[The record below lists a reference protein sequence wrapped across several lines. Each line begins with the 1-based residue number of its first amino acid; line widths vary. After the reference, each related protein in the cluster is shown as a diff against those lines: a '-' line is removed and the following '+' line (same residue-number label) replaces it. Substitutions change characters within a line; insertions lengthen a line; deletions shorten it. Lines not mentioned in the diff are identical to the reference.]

1 MPRLNDGALILLLK
15 KGDGMEYIIDGFIK
29 AFQLIFSTDQE
40 LWGTVFLSVFVSSSA
55 IIISCVIM
63 IPIFTYIGLKK
74 SKSERIISRILN
86 SLMSTPSVLIGL
98 LVLLFLARR
107 GPFGFLGLLYTPWAM
122 IIAQFFLIS
131 PLIAGLTYELVKSRG
146 RKILQ
151 LATTLGS
158 DRKAA
163 TTLVIGE
170 LKGDLFIYAVN
181 GFSRAIS
188 EVGSVMIVGGNIK
201 GQTRVITT
209 SIALQNSMGDY
220 SMAIALG
227 IILIIIAIIINS
239 VIYTYK
245 EKRGDI

>member
-1 MPRLNDGALILLLK
+1 MD
-15 KGDGMEYIIDGFIK
+15 YIIDGFIK
-29 AFQLIFSTDQE
+29 AFQLIFSADQE
-40 LWGTVFLSVFVSSSA
+40 LWGTVFLSIFVSGASILLSC
-55 IIISCVIM
+55 III
-63 IPIFTYIGLKK
+63 IPIFTYMGLKK
-74 SKSERIISRILN
+74 SKSERFISRILN
-86 SLMSTPSVLIGL
+86 SLMSTPSVLVGL

-146 RKILQ
+146 REILK
-151 LATTLGS
+151 LATTLGAN
-158 DRKAA
+158 RKAA
-163 TTLVIGE
+163 TSLVISE

-188 EVGSVMIVGGNIK
+188 EVGAVMIVGGNIK

-227 IILIIIAIIINS
+227 IILIIIAIAINS
-239 VIYTYK
+239 IIYTYK

>member
-1 MPRLNDGALILLLK
+1 
-15 KGDGMEYIIDGFIK
+15 MEYILEGIIK

-40 LWGTVFLSVFVSSSA
+40 LWSTVFLSIFVSASA
-55 IIISCVIM
+55 ILISCVIM
-63 IPIFTYIGLKK
+63 IPVFTYFGLKK
-74 SKSERIISRILN
+74 SKSERVISRILN
-86 SLMSTPSVLIGL
+86 ALMSTPSVLVGL
-98 LVLLFLARR
+98 IVLLFLSRR
-107 GPFGFLGLLYTPWAM
+107 GPLGFLGLLYTPWAM
-122 IIAQFFLIS
+122 IIAQVVLIS
-131 PLIAGLTYELVKSRG
+131 PLIAGLTYEVVKSRG
-146 RKILQ
+146 REILK
-151 LATTLGS
+151 LATTLGA

-163 TTLVIGE
+163 TFLVISE
-170 LKGDLFIYAVN
+170 LKGDLFIYGVN

-227 IILIIIAIIINS
+227 IVLVIIAIVINS